1 MKALILNSG
10 LGTRMGVLTSEHPKC
25 MTEVSPRETILSRQL
40 SMLAETGVTEVV
52 ITTGLFDSVLVH
64 YCQSL
69 ALPLH
74 ITFVHNPRYRETNYI
89 YSIYCAKE
97 LLDDDILLM
106 HGDLVFESEVLD
118 RVLASPVSCMTVS
131 STLPLP
137 QKDFKAVVRD
147 GKVMKVGIEFFNE
160 AMAAQ
165 ALYHL
170 KRDSMRLWLNKIS
183 EFCEAGND
191 RVYAENALNELNG
204 AANITALDVGDMLCA
219 EIDDA
224 QDLAVVS
231 AMLAQVDARTVYMC
245 FSTDVIRSGHIAI
258 LRRARRLGR
267 VIVGVLSDEAVA
279 ARGRIPRV
287 SYADRRIVLENLRG
301 VYKVVEQKTVS
312 YKENLELLHPNYVV
326 HGDDWRTGN
335 GRALRD
341 EVTAVLASYG
351 GRLVEFPYD
360 GARVYVQANLLKTKQ
375 KGRSNASSF

>member
-64 YCQSL
+64 YCHSL

-170 KRDSMRLWLNKIS
+170 KRDSMRLWLSKIG

-360 GARVYVQANLLKTKQ
+360 GARV
-375 KGRSNASSF
+375 